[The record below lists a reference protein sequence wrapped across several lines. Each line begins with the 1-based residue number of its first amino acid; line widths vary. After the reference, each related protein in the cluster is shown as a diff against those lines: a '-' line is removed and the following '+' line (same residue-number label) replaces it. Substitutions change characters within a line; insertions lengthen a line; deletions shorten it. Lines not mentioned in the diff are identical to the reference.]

1 MGMDSAAEDSATLQL
16 TKLLYWHLSL
26 PLSKEG
32 QEFAQLSKHRQGRAL
47 CNSNMNAD
55 VTETQVPCC

>member
-1 MGMDSAAEDSATLQL
+1 MGLDSAAEDSATLQL
-16 TKLLYWHLSL
+16 TELLYWHLSL

-47 CNSNMNAD
+47 CAIAIGMQ
-55 VTETQVPCC
+55 T